1 VKQKALAALA
11 FIRQKTRIR
20 PNIGVILGTGLG
32 QLAQAVRSPRT
43 IPYDTIPHFPVAT
56 TESHAGMLLF
66 GNIKGKKV
74 VLMQGRFHYYEGYS
88 AREITLPVMVMKL
101 LGVKTIIISNA
112 SGGLNP
118 NFTRGDL
125 MVITDHIN
133 FIPDNPLRGH
143 IDHKLGQR
151 FTDMYNCYD
160 NKLVD
165 LAEQSARHLR
175 LPLHRGVYAA
185 LPGPNL
191 ETKAEYR
198 YLRSIGA
205 DAVGMSTAPEVIMAR
220 FLKMRVLG
228 LSIITDLGIADALK
242 PIGATQI
249 ITTARKAEPNLTRLV
264 AHIINSL

>member
-1 VKQKALAALA
+1 MKQKALAA
-11 FIRQKTRIR
+11 FTYIRQKTRIR
-20 PNIGVILGTGLG
+20 PRIGIILGTGLG
-32 QLAQAVRSPRT
+32 QLAKTVRSPRS
-43 IPYDTIPHFPVAT
+43 IPYHTIPHFPAAT

-66 GNIKGKKV
+66 GTLRGKKV

-88 AREITLPVMVMKL
+88 AREITLPILVMKL
-101 LGVKTIIISNA
+101 LGIKTLIITNA

-118 NFTRGDL
+118 DFAPGDL
-125 MVITDHIN
+125 MVITDHISL
-133 FIPDNPLRGH
+133 IPDNPIRGH
-143 IDHKLGQR
+143 IDQKLGQR

-160 NKLVD
+160 HRLID
-165 LAEQSARHLR
+165 IAERSARHLR

-185 LPGPNL
+185 VPGPSL

-198 YLRSIGA
+198 YLRTIGA

-249 ITTARKAEPNLTRLV
+249 ITTARKAEPKLTRLV
-264 AHIINSL
+264 AHIISGL

>member
-1 VKQKALAALA
+1 
-11 FIRQKTRIR
+11 
-20 PNIGVILGTGLG
+20 
-32 QLAQAVRSPRT
+32 
-43 IPYDTIPHFPVAT
+43 
-56 TESHAGMLLF
+56 MLLF

-249 ITTARKAEPNLTRLV
+249 ITTARKDNALLVPGRALVERNSGGTYIRLLSGSTATEKPV
-264 AHIINSL
+264 TTGLRGDGGMVEILSGVQEGEDVITYIKENN